1 MSRILLLQFLF
12 SSTFYFSVYSLPLP
26 SEESDV
32 RWLEDFP
39 AVYVCSD
46 VDWCEYQDGDEAVV
60 GHLVAVASTLRSW
73 ICH

>member
-1 MSRILLLQFLF
+1 MSA
-12 SSTFYFSVYSLPLP
+12 
-26 SEESDV
+26 
-32 RWLEDFP
+32 WLEDFP